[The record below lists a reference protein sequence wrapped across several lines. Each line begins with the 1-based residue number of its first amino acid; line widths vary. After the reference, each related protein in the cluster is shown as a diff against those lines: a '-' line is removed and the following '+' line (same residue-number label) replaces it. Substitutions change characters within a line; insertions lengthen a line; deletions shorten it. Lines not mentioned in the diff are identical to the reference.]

1 MGNSR
6 LRLLLGAGCAW
17 LALVAAAQAGGFSR
31 GSADTDILFDE
42 GNFNMRSGVTYVAPH
57 RELTK
62 LGTHDDPK
70 LLGTSFTDDFVVP
83 SAAIKINFADNLRCA
98 GTLVQNIGGASSY
111 EHPTASGKLKES
123 FSAYESAAT
132 CAVGFDV
139 GKGRFW
145 LLGGGYMEQLSYSRQ
160 DDYSRV
166 GLGAG
171 TLDLDGQ
178 KFGYRVGAAYEI
190 PEIAFRAQVMYRSGT
205 DYGAEGTA
213 SAPAEVLERAL
224 RGAGMSDAQNPFYG
238 IPNNLQVPIA
248 AVGTGH
254 LPQSVDL
261 KFQTG
266 IAPGWLAFGGVKWTD
281 WSVMTRLNVR
291 SVQGGY
297 TILDTPYYWKDGW
310 TVTGGVGH
318 AFNDSVSGLVSLT
331 WDSGVSTGYDL
342 MSDSYTLAVGGSLKD
357 KFGGELRG
365 GIGLSYLT
373 SATETKNFGPTGDDR
388 NQAVKAGYAA
398 AINIEYN
405 IKW

>member
-17 LALVAAAQAGGFSR
+17 LTLSAVAQAGGFSR

-42 GNFNMRSGVTYVAPH
+42 GNFDLRAGVTYVAPH
-57 RELTK
+57 RELSKVSALT
-62 LGTHDDPK
+62 PK
-70 LLGTSFTDDFVVP
+70 LLGTSFTDDFAVP
-83 SAAIKINFADNLRCA
+83 SAAIKINFADNFRCA
-98 GTLVQNIGGASSY
+98 GTLVQNIGGSSSY
-111 EHPTASGKLKES
+111 EYPTASGKLAEN
-123 FSAYESAAT
+123 FSAYETAAT
-132 CAVGFDV
+132 CAVGFDA

-145 LLGGGYMEQLSYSRQ
+145 LLGGGYMEQLSYYRQ
-160 DDYSRV
+160 DDYSRKA
-166 GLGAG
+166 LGSG
-171 TLDLDGQ
+171 ILDLDGQ

-213 SAPAEVLERAL
+213 VAPVGLLAQLTGNANFAAL
-224 RGAGMSDAQNPFYG
+224 AKLYG
-238 IPNNLQVPIA
+238 NDYPYKFA

-281 WSVMTRLNVR
+281 WSVMTRLKVR

-310 TVTGGVGH
+310 TVTGGIAH
-318 AFNDSVSGLVSLT
+318 AFNDSMSGLVSLT

-342 MSDSYTLAVGGSLKD
+342 MSDTYTLAVGGSLKD
-357 KFGGELRG
+357 KFGGELRAG
-365 GIGLSYLT
+365 VGLTYLT
-373 SATETKNFGPTGDDR
+373 SAAETKNFGPAGDDR

-398 AINIEYN
+398 SFNVGYKL
-405 IKW
+405 KW